1 MNKKLLTAIAL
12 LGILA
17 VGAVAQAD
25 IIWDQSDYDINMQSW
40 YDSVSGCPP
49 FGFTVHSA
57 NDIHVWDT
65 STITTITTW
74 YTPFNG
80 GTGAATQAHLY
91 IAPKTGPLPI
101 DGVDLP
107 QENGTLVT
115 ITATPD
121 PNTGF
126 WVITAS
132 GLSVTLTAGDYWVSL
147 TPILPGGPWGADT
160 HVRSM
165 TTLGD
170 PAAYYQYCG
179 AGSFV
184 WTVLPEPID
193 LSILIEGTVGAVPV
207 ESTTWGDTKALFR

>member
-1 MNKKLLTAIAL
+1 MNKKLLTVIAL

-17 VGAVAQAD
+17 IGAVAQAD
-25 IIWDQSDYDINMQSW
+25 IIWDQSDYDLNMASW

-57 NDIHVWDT
+57 SDIHVWDAV
-65 STITTITTW
+65 TITTITTW
-74 YTPFNG
+74 YSPFNG
-80 GTGAATQAHLY
+80 ATGSATQAYLY

-107 QENGTLVT
+107 QENGTLISITVT
-115 ITATPD
+115 SD
-121 PNTGF
+121 PITGF

-132 GLSVTLTAGDYWVSL
+132 GLSVALAPGDYWVSL

-170 PAAYYQYCG
+170 PAASYEYCG
-179 AGSFV
+179 SSSFA
-184 WTVLPEPID
+184 WTAVPDPID
-193 LSILIEGTVGAVPV
+193 LSILIEGTISTVAV
-207 ESTTWGDTKALFR
+207 ESTTWGETKALFR